1 MRSPSYNPGPDL
13 PLAATVSIL
22 TGDRPGKYPALFA
35 IFGEF
40 GSPRRYE
47 DLAFVMPSS
56 DAKVS
61 RYCTLEITVTM
72 TNGRDVWVL
81 VDRQIDV
88 HSRNQGS
95 YFGIKEFKEGG

>member
-1 MRSPSYNPGPDL
+1 
-13 PLAATVSIL
+13 
-22 TGDRPGKYPALFA
+22 
-35 IFGEF
+35 
-40 GSPRRYE
+40 
-47 DLAFVMPSS
+47 MPSS